1 MNIINILKDSYHIM
15 EKDLL
20 ALRRNRESMAA
31 LIILP
36 IAFLLLFGYIFPSA
50 TTEQHMPVGI
60 VNLDNGQASS
70 AFVTQIETINKN
82 SGAMN
87 IVNYSSVEEANTQID
102 RGNIYGTFI
111 IPPGFSNNLTNGK
124 SANVIV
130 YVDNSNP
137 QLSSSVESA
146 ASNTITGLNGMQAE
160 INVVKMG
167 STTVNAQSIVLPFT
181 QNIETTIPGKSNY
194 FNFLAP
200 GLMIMIVMI
209 TVMTG
214 IPEAIS
220 KEREMGTFDGVLSA
234 PINQISI
241 ILGYTAS
248 LCVKGFAQVIL
259 VLAIAIIF
267 FGVTIQGSIL
277 LAFFLLLLG
286 IFSFVGIGILAVS
299 SSKNQA
305 TGTTIVNLIMFP
317 MMFLAGIFFPIQQM
331 PWFMQD
337 ISKIIPLTYAADAM
351 RKVML
356 LNANIGDV
364 IVQILILVA
373 FGIVT
378 MSIAVIL
385 FRRSMTS

>member
-1 MNIINILKDSYHIM
+1 M

-20 ALRRNRESMAA
+20 ALRRNRESVAA

-36 IAFLLLFGYIFPSA
+36 IAFLLLFGYIFPST

-70 AFVTQIETINKN
+70 AFVTQIETMNKN
-82 SGAMN
+82 SGAMD
-87 IVNYSSVEEANTQID
+87 IVNYSSVEEAKTQVT
-102 RGNIYGTFI
+102 RGNVYGTFI

-124 SANVIV
+124 STNVIV

-137 QLSSSVESA
+137 QLSYAVESA
-146 ASNTITGLNGMQAE
+146 ASNTITSLNGMQAE

-167 STTVNAQSIVLPFT
+167 STTADAQSIVLPFT

-194 FNFLAP
+194 FNYLAP

-299 SSKNQA
+299 SSKNQS

-364 IVQILILVA
+364 IIQILILVA

-378 MSIAVIL
+378 MSIAIIL
-385 FRRSMTS
+385 FRRSMTR

>member
-1 MNIINILKDSYHIM
+1 MNIINILKDSYNIM

-20 ALRRNRESMAA
+20 ALRRNPESVAA

-87 IVNYSSVEEANTQID
+87 IVNYSSVEQAKTQID
-102 RGNIYGTFI
+102 KGNVYGTFI

-137 QLSSSVESA
+137 QLSASVEST
-146 ASNTITGLNGMQAE
+146 ASNIITGLNGMQAE

-167 STTVNAQSIVLPFT
+167 STTVNAQSTVSPFNE
-181 QNIETTIPGKSNY
+181 NIETTIPGKSNY

-364 IVQILILVA
+364 ITQILILVA

-378 MSIAVIL
+378 MSIAIIL
-385 FRRSMTS
+385 FRRSMTT

>member
-20 ALRRNRESMAA
+20 ALRRNRESVAA

-50 TTEQHMPVGI
+50 TIEQHMPVGI
-60 VNLDNGQASS
+60 VNLDNGQASI
-70 AFVTQIETINKN
+70 AFVTQIETLNKN

-87 IVNYSSVEEANTQID
+87 ILNYSSVEEAKTQID

-167 STTVNAQSIVLPFT
+167 STTVNAQSTVFPFT

-220 KEREMGTFDGVLSA
+220 KEREMGTFDGMLSA

-259 VLAIAIIF
+259 VLTIAIIF

-364 IVQILILVA
+364 LTQILILVG

-378 MSIAVIL
+378 MSMAVIL
-385 FRRSMTS
+385 FRKSMTS

>member
-1 MNIINILKDSYHIM
+1 MNINLLKDSYHIM

-20 ALRRNRESMAA
+20 ALRRNRESVAA

-36 IAFLLLFGYIFPSA
+36 IAFLLLFGYIFPST

-70 AFVTQIETINKN
+70 AFVTQIETMNKN
-82 SGAMN
+82 SGAMD
-87 IVNYSSVEEANTQID
+87 IVNYSSVEEAKTQVT
-102 RGNIYGTFI
+102 RGNVYGTFI

-124 SANVIV
+124 STNVIV

-137 QLSSSVESA
+137 QLSYAVESA
-146 ASNTITGLNGMQAE
+146 ASNTITSLNGMQAE

-167 STTVNAQSIVLPFT
+167 STTADAQSIVLPFT

-194 FNFLAP
+194 FNYLAP

-299 SSKNQA
+299 SSKNQS

-364 IVQILILVA
+364 IIQILILVA

-378 MSIAVIL
+378 MSIAIIL
-385 FRRSMTS
+385 FRRSMTR

>member
-1 MNIINILKDSYHIM
+1 MQ
-15 EKDLL
+15 KDLL
-20 ALRRNRESMAA
+20 ALRRNRESVAA

-50 TTEQHMPVGI
+50 TTEQHMPMGI

-70 AFVTQIETINKN
+70 ALVTQIENMNKN

-87 IVNYSSVEEANTQID
+87 IVNYSSVEEAKTQID
-102 RGNIYGTFI
+102 RGNVYGTFI

-124 SANVIV
+124 SGNLIV

-146 ASNTITGLNGMQAE
+146 ASNTITALNGMQAE

-167 STTVNAQSIVLPFT
+167 STTVNAQSIVFPFT

-220 KEREMGTFDGVLSA
+220 KEREMGTFDGMLSA

-356 LNANIGDV
+356 LNANISDV
-364 IVQILILVA
+364 IIQILILVA

-378 MSIAVIL
+378 MSLAVIL
-385 FRRSMTS
+385 FRRSMTT

>member
-1 MNIINILKDSYHIM
+1 MDTINKLKDSYYIM

-20 ALRRNRESMAA
+20 ALRRNRESIAA

-50 TTEQHMPVGI
+50 TTVQHMPMGI

-70 AFVTQIETINKN
+70 AFVTQIEIMNNN

-87 IVNYSSVEEANTQID
+87 IVNYSSVEAAKTQIN
-102 RGNIYGTFI
+102 RGNVYGSFI

-137 QLSSSVESA
+137 QLSSSIESS

-167 STTVNAQSIVLPFT
+167 STTVNAKSIVTPFT
-181 QNIETTIPGKSNY
+181 QNTETTIPGKSNY

-220 KEREMGTFDGVLSA
+220 KEREMGTFDGMLSA
-234 PINQISI
+234 PISQISI

-248 LCVKGFAQVIL
+248 LCVKGFSQVIL
-259 VLAIAIIF
+259 VLVIAIIF

-277 LAFFLLLLG
+277 LSFFLLLLG

-364 IVQILILVA
+364 IVQILILAV

-378 MSIAVIL
+378 MSIAVLL
-385 FRRSMTS
+385 FRRSMTR

>member
-1 MNIINILKDSYHIM
+1 MNINILKDSYYIM

-20 ALRRNRESMAA
+20 ALRRNRESVAA

-50 TTEQHMPVGI
+50 TTEQHMPVGM
-60 VNLDNGQASS
+60 VDLDHGQASS

-82 SGAMN
+82 SGAMD
-87 IVNYSSVEEANTQID
+87 IVNYSNVEEAKNQVT
-102 RGNIYGTFI
+102 RGNVYGTFI
-111 IPPGFSNNLTNGK
+111 IPPGFSNNLSNGK

-137 QLSSSVESA
+137 QLSSLVESA
-146 ASNTITGLNGMQAE
+146 ASNTVTGLNGMQAE

-167 STTVNAQSIVLPFT
+167 STTADAQSIVLPFT
-181 QNIETTIPGKSNY
+181 TNIETTIPGKSNY

-220 KEREMGTFDGVLSA
+220 KERELGTFDGVLSA
-234 PINQISI
+234 PINQVSI

-259 VLAIAIIF
+259 VLAIAILF

-299 SSKNQA
+299 SSKNQS

-378 MSIAVIL
+378 MSIAIIL
-385 FRRSMTS
+385 FRKSMTS

>member
-1 MNIINILKDSYHIM
+1 MNIVNILKDSYYIM

-20 ALRRNRESMAA
+20 ALRRNPESVAA

-60 VNLDNGQASS
+60 VNLDSGQASS
-70 AFVTQIETINKN
+70 SFVTQIETMNKN
-82 SGAMN
+82 SGAMD
-87 IVNYSSVEEANTQID
+87 IVTYSSVEEAKTQVT
-102 RGNIYGTFI
+102 RGNVYGTFI
-111 IPPGFSNNLTNGK
+111 IPPGFSNNLTKGK

-137 QLSSSVESA
+137 QLSSLVESA

-167 STTVNAQSIVLPFT
+167 STTVDAQSIVLPFT
-181 QNIETTIPGKSNY
+181 TNIETTIPGKSNY

-234 PINQISI
+234 PINQVSI

-259 VLAIAIIF
+259 VLAIATLF

-356 LNANIGDV
+356 LSANIGDV
-364 IVQILILVA
+364 IVQILILVV
-373 FGIVT
+373 FGLVT
-378 MSIAVIL
+378 MSIAVVL
-385 FRRSMTS
+385 FRKSMTI

>member
-1 MNIINILKDSYHIM
+1 MNITYILKDSYHIM
-15 EKDLL
+15 QKDLL
-20 ALRRNRESMAA
+20 ALRRNRESVAA

-50 TTEQHMPVGI
+50 TTEQHMPMGI

-70 AFVTQIETINKN
+70 ALVTQIENMNKN
-82 SGAMN
+82 SGSMN
-87 IVNYSSVEEANTQID
+87 IINYSSVEEAKTQID
-102 RGNIYGTFI
+102 RGNVYGTFI

-124 SANVIV
+124 SGNLIV

-146 ASNTITGLNGMQAE
+146 ASNTITALNGMQAE

-167 STTVNAQSIVLPFT
+167 STTVNAQSIVFPFT

-220 KEREMGTFDGVLSA
+220 KEREMGTFDGMLSA

-356 LNANIGDV
+356 LNANISDV
-364 IVQILILVA
+364 IIQILILVA

-378 MSIAVIL
+378 MSLAVIL
-385 FRRSMTS
+385 FRRSMTT

>member
-1 MNIINILKDSYHIM
+1 V
-15 EKDLL
+15 
-20 ALRRNRESMAA
+20 AA

-50 TTEQHMPVGI
+50 TTEQHMPMGI

-70 AFVTQIETINKN
+70 ALVTQIENMNKN
-82 SGAMN
+82 SGDMN
-87 IVNYSSVEEANTQID
+87 IVNYSSIEEAKTQID
-102 RGNIYGTFI
+102 RGNVYGTFI

-124 SANVIV
+124 SGNLIV

-137 QLSSSVESA
+137 QLSSSIESA
-146 ASNTITGLNGMQAE
+146 ASNTITALNGMQAE

-167 STTVNAQSIVLPFT
+167 STTVNAQSIVFPFT

-220 KEREMGTFDGVLSA
+220 KEREMGTFDGMLSA

-356 LNANIGDV
+356 LNANISDV
-364 IVQILILVA
+364 IIQILILVA

-378 MSIAVIL
+378 MSLAVIL
-385 FRRSMTS
+385 FRRSMTT

>member
-1 MNIINILKDSYHIM
+1 MSIINILKDSYSIM
-15 EKDLL
+15 GKDLL

-60 VNLDNGQASS
+60 INLDNSQASS
-70 AFVTQIETINKN
+70 AFVTQIETLNKN

-87 IVNYSSVEEANTQID
+87 IVNYSSVEEAKTQID
-102 RGNIYGTFI
+102 RGNVYGTFI

-146 ASNTITGLNGMQAE
+146 ASNTISGLNGMQAE

-167 STTVNAQSIVLPFT
+167 STTVAAQSIVSPFT

-220 KEREMGTFDGVLSA
+220 KEREMGTFDGILSA

-248 LCVKGFAQVIL
+248 LCVKGFGQVIL
-259 VLAIAIIF
+259 VLTIAIIF

-299 SSKNQA
+299 SSKNQT

-385 FRRSMTS
+385 FRKSMTS

>member
-1 MNIINILKDSYHIM
+1 M

-20 ALRRNRESMAA
+20 ALRRNPESVAA

-50 TTEQHMPVGI
+50 TTEQHMPMGI
-60 VNLDNGQASS
+60 VNLDSGQASS
-70 AFVTQIETINKN
+70 SFVTQIETMNKN
-82 SGAMN
+82 SGAMD
-87 IVNYSSVEEANTQID
+87 IVTYSSVEEAKTQVT
-102 RGNIYGTFI
+102 RGNVYGTFI
-111 IPPGFSNNLTNGK
+111 IPPGFSNNLTNAK

-137 QLSSSVESA
+137 QLSSLVESA

-167 STTVNAQSIVLPFT
+167 STTVDAQSIILPFT
-181 QNIETTIPGKSNY
+181 TNIETTIPGKSNY

-234 PINQISI
+234 PINQVSI

-259 VLAIAIIF
+259 VLAIAVIF
-267 FGVTIQGSIL
+267 FGVTIQGSII

-356 LNANIGDV
+356 LSANIGDV
-364 IVQILILVA
+364 IVQILILVV
-373 FGIVT
+373 FGLVT
-378 MSIAVIL
+378 MSIAVVL
-385 FRRSMTS
+385 FRKSMTI

>member
-1 MNIINILKDSYHIM
+1 MQ
-15 EKDLL
+15 KDLL
-20 ALRRNRESMAA
+20 ALRRNRESVAA

-50 TTEQHMPVGI
+50 TTEQHMPMGI

-70 AFVTQIETINKN
+70 ALVTQIENMNKN

-87 IVNYSSVEEANTQID
+87 IVNYSSIEEAKTQID
-102 RGNIYGTFI
+102 RGNVYGTFI

-124 SANVIV
+124 SGNLIV

-137 QLSSSVESA
+137 QLSSSIESA
-146 ASNTITGLNGMQAE
+146 ASNTITALNGMQAE

-167 STTVNAQSIVLPFT
+167 STTVNAQSIVFPFT

-220 KEREMGTFDGVLSA
+220 KEREMGTFDGMLSA

-356 LNANIGDV
+356 LNANISDV
-364 IVQILILVA
+364 IIQILILVA

-378 MSIAVIL
+378 MSLAVIL
-385 FRRSMTS
+385 FRRSMTT